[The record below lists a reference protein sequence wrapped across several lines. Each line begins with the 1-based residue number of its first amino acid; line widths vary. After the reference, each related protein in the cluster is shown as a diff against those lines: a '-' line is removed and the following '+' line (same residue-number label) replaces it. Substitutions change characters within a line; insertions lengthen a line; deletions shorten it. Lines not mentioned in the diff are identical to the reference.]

1 MKIQKAEFIKS
12 APDITHCPESS
23 LPEYAFCG
31 RSNVGKSS
39 LINMLTNHK
48 KLAVTSSKPGRTR
61 LINLFLIDDHWQIA
75 DLPGYGYAKVSKS
88 ERESWKKM
96 VNQYLLIRQNL
107 VSVFVLLDSR
117 HEPQKNDLSFMQF
130 LGENGIPFVM
140 TFTKIDK
147 LKNSE
152 WAANLKQYQSEMLKT
167 WEELPPILETSS
179 EKGTGQSEVLQYIQ
193 ENNSVFTSQR

>member
-12 APDITHCPESS
+12 APDINHCPESK

-39 LINMLTNHK
+39 LINMITNHK

-61 LINLFLIDDHWQIA
+61 LINLFVIDDAWQIA

-96 VNQYLLIRQNL
+96 VSQYLLKRNNL

-117 HEPQKNDLSFMQF
+117 HAPQKSDLEFMRF
-130 LGENGIPFVM
+130 LGENGIPFAM
-140 TFTKIDK
+140 TFTKVDK
-147 LKNSE
+147 LSKTAWEKN
-152 WAANLKQYQSEMLKT
+152 LDQYRSEMYKS
-167 WEELPPILETSS
+167 WEELPPVFETSS
-179 EKGTGQSEVLQYIQ
+179 EKGWGRDEVLKYVN
-193 ENNSVFTSQR
+193 ENNRLFGEMS